1 MKRKESFWIEGG
13 KQEAA
18 KKVVRL
24 STATPEFPNT
34 TTPPHQQYTLAE
46 LKKMKVT
53 ELLALLTQQGR
64 VFNKKTR
71 KQVLINAYL
80 GDTYNIP
87 RGN

>member
-1 MKRKESFWIEGG
+1 MEGG

-18 KKVVRL
+18 KKVVRI
-24 STATPEFPNT
+24 STSIQELMDIIMHTSPS
-34 TTPPHQQYTLAE
+34 QQYTHDQ

-71 KQVLINAYL
+71 KQV
-80 GDTYNIP
+80 
-87 RGN
+87 